1 VDNRNLFV
9 IDSSGRIVHRM
20 TPFNELAQA
29 SYDELE
35 AAVKKTLPKN

>member
-1 VDNRNLFV
+1 
-9 IDSSGRIVHRM
+9 VHRM
-20 TPFNELAQA
+20 TPFNELAQT